1 MKPSDDKRES
11 SNLPVSVKDVS
22 SLQKK
27 PKNNVLQKV
36 TADAFNIISRTSAS
50 EEVIGAWVF
59 DKETVDRLK
68 SLCDEVSLLSRN
80 EGLRNYHKIATRYIE
95 QYYLKANPKEKF
107 LLLNGW
113 KFLRSTHLFFPHG
126 RGNFK
131 RLGIDRDDLLR
142 RFKEF
147 HMVPLRYLNIPELDT
162 GTKYLNCRGMQT
174 TEVADFSKFH
184 DIEELYCNHLGLQK
198 LLVSP
203 KARIDVLDCAGNYL
217 KELVLFPNNIQSEL
231 NCSEN
236 HLKHLDLSSQPKL
249 RTLYGKDNLLR
260 SVELDKHPIDHSRRD
275 ILIELEK
282 NYLCELNLTG
292 YDDII
297 ISCDDDIIR
306 LHLPILKFDEDGE
319 RIVKRMKYILNR
331 VTRTMIENEPSYWDV
346 TFVPRQDNA

>member
-1 MKPSDDKRES
+1 MKPSGDKGES
-11 SNLPVSVKDVS
+11 SNLPVSVKNVS

-80 EGLRNYHKIATRYIE
+80 EGWRNYHKVATRYIE
-95 QYYLKANPKEKF
+95 QYYLKSNPQEKF
-107 LLLNGW
+107 LKLDGW
-113 KFLRSTHLFFPHG
+113 EFLRATRLLLPSG
-126 RGNFK
+126 SGNFK

-142 RFKEF
+142 RFNEF
-147 HMVPLRYLNIPELDT
+147 HMVPLRCLNIPELDT
-162 GTKYLNCRGMQT
+162 GTKYLNCSGMQT
-174 TEVADFSKFH
+174 TEVADFAKFH
-184 DIEELYCNHLGLQK
+184 DLEELYCNHLGLRK
-198 LLVSP
+198 LLISP
-203 KARIDVLDCAGNYL
+203 KARIDVLDCANNYL
-217 KELVLFPNNIQSEL
+217 EELVLFPNNIQRVL

-236 HLKHLDLSSQPKL
+236 YLKHLDLSSQPEL

-260 SVELDKHPIDHSRRD
+260 SVELDKHSIDHSGRG
-275 ILIELEK
+275 ILVELEK
-282 NYLCELNLTG
+282 NRLYELNLTG
-292 YDDII
+292 YDNII
-297 ISCDDDIIR
+297 ISCDDDIMR